1 MPDELF
7 PPIINSMMITRS
19 LKFLLTATL
28 LTTTCA
34 FSSTALAEDLTL
46 YSNVVKPVDVPNTA
60 KDIGVGHRRI
70 RESKIRLSE
79 KGKVVGKSYSISNVV
94 KANAKAGTRT
104 GAVLGVVQLPKGTFW
119 TEATAEVMNLKAAPG
134 AGYKYS
140 GIILGGTG
148 AYQGVTGTF
157 DFEYSKDGKFTT
169 RVCHFVRAE
178 K

>member
-1 MPDELF
+1 MKNQLLLLAS
-7 PPIINSMMITRS
+7 I
-19 LKFLLTATL
+19 LTA
-28 LTTTCA
+28 CA
-34 FSSTALAEDLTL
+34 FSSTSSAEDLTL
-46 YSNVVKPVDVPNTA
+46 YANVVKPVVVQNAA
-60 KDIGVGHRRI
+60 KDFGVGTRRI
-70 RESKIRLSE
+70 RENEIRLSE
-79 KGKVVGKSYSISNVV
+79 KGKAVGKSYSISNVV
-94 KANAKAGTRT
+94 KVNAKAGTRT

-140 GIILGGTG
+140 GLILGGTG
-148 AYQGVTGTF
+148 AYEGVTGTF